1 MDCYSRIRED
11 VICGDKIYDDYDDDE
26 EVYEDFMEMKE
37 MIVMDM
43 TVRIGSIIIVNILVF
58 CGCCCIGLLFIL
70 YSIIYQKLKLTSR
83 K

>member
-11 VICGDKIYDDYDDDE
+11 VICGDKIYDDDE
-26 EVYEDFMEMKE
+26 EFYEDFMEMKE

-58 CGCCCIGLLFIL
+58 CG
-70 YSIIYQKLKLTSR
+70 
-83 K
+83 